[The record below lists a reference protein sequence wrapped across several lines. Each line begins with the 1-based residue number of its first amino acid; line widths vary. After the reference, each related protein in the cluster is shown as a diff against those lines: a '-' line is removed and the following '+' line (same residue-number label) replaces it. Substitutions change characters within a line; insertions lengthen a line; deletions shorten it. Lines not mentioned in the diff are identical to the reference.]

1 MTAPSHIA
9 IRALAPYAAGNSNTG
24 NVYEIAFALTAIRQM
39 GRLPN
44 AVLDAL
50 APYFATIRTHNPK
63 FTEAVVA
70 HIRALPAGTGLS
82 LDGQPV
88 TDIRSVTQ
96 DDGDG
101 GTGDFVF
108 VLTDGTERSISVEEG
123 APAAATGAI
132 HKCLS
137 NPTCKRLGCTPAMI
151 DSFKAIAA
159 TAVEEFKAEMT
170 VRFSADPA
178 TWPARTKSEAQRK
191 AVAAVA
197 AATVANYNALPQT
210 TQAALL
216 SDLLRVSDSPRP
228 ADYLALVKKGTWTI
242 SLWKWGDLRIN
253 PADYRLRVEGDYAVF
268 VHRDIGTPIGK
279 TQIKFNNGVYKRQAD
294 GTWQSS
300 SLTSSWNGGF
310 CITDCFTMT
319 PAPLA

>member
-1 MTAPSHIA
+1 MTTHIA

-24 NVYEIAFALTAIRQM
+24 NVYEIAFALTAIRRM
-39 GRLPN
+39 GRLPDT
-44 AVLDAL
+44 VLDAL
-50 APYFATIRTHNPK
+50 APYFATIRTYNPK

-70 HIRALPAGTGLS
+70 RIRALPTGTGLS

-88 TDIRSVTQ
+88 TDIRNVTQ
-96 DDGDG
+96 DDADG

-108 VLTDGTERSISVEEG
+108 VLADGTERSISVEEG
-123 APAAATGAI
+123 APARDGAI

-137 NPTCKRLGCTPAMI
+137 NPTCKRLGATPAMI

-159 TAVEEFKAEMT
+159 TAVEEFKTEMT
-170 VRFSADPA
+170 ARFGADPA
-178 TWPARTKSEAQRK
+178 VWPARTKSEAQRK

-216 SDLLRVSDSPRP
+216 ADLLRVSDSPRP
-228 ADYLALVKKGTWTI
+228 ADYLALVKKDTWTI

-253 PADYRLRVEGDYAVF
+253 PADYRLRVEGDYVVF
-268 VHRDIGTPIGK
+268 AHHDTGTAIGK

-294 GTWQSS
+294 GTWRTS